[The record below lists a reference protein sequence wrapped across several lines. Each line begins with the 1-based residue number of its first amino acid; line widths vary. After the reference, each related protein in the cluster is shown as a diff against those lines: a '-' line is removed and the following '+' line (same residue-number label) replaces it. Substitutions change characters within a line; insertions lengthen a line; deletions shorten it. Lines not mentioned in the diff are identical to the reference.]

1 MALTPRRS
9 TRTNWWDENSPM
21 DALTNNAL
29 VDMQGPTFL
38 AFYAVVTAITLVALN
53 LLLRIDSTGER
64 PPPVPTRPDP
74 YEIAYLRGGVG
85 AVIQLAAYA
94 LKCRQMIE
102 IQAGG
107 RVARVSGLA
116 DPTNPI
122 ETRVLE
128 EVGLGE
134 TASNLLKSGSLRA
147 SLQSKCETFRQRLER
162 QDLVATGSARAR
174 AYALTALAG
183 AALVALAAWKIVVAL
198 THHHKNV
205 GFLFIEATAAI
216 VLLVVSVQIV
226 TRSPAS
232 QRGRASLNR
241 LKAAYSGYAT
251 ALASSTSRFDPVASG
266 LALAAVGALGFS
278 ALRGTSDEAFANE
291 FTKNSSNGGGGGS
304 CGSGG
309 GDGGGGCGG
318 CGGGGD

>member
-1 MALTPRRS
+1 
-9 TRTNWWDENSPM
+9 M

-29 VDMQGPTFL
+29 VDMPGPTFL
-38 AFYAVVTAITLVALN
+38 AFYAVVSAITLVALN
-53 LLLRIDSTGER
+53 LLLRIDSTSDR
-64 PPPVPTRPDP
+64 PPPPVPTRPDP
-74 YEIAYLRGGVG
+74 YEVAYLRGGVG

-94 LKCRQMIE
+94 LKCREMIE
-102 IQAGG
+102 MQAGG
-107 RVARVSGLA
+107 RIARVSGLA

-122 ETRVLE
+122 EARVLD

-134 TASNLLKSGSLRA
+134 TASNLLSSRALRA
-147 SLQSKCETFRQRLER
+147 SLEGKCEIFRQRLER
-162 QDLVATGSARAR
+162 QDLIAKASARAR
-174 AYALTALAG
+174 AYGLTAIAG
-183 AALVALAAWKIVVAL
+183 AALVALAAWKIVVAEGR
-198 THHHKNV
+198 HHHNV
-205 GFLFIEATAAI
+205 GFLFAEAAAAV
-216 VLLVVSVQIV
+216 VLLVVSVQIA

-232 QRGRASLNR
+232 QRGRAYLNR
-241 LKAAYSGYAT
+241 LKAAYSGHAT

-278 ALRGTSDEAFANE
+278 ALRGTSDEAFARE
-291 FTKNSSNGGGGGS
+291 FNKNSASGGGGG

>member
-1 MALTPRRS
+1 
-9 TRTNWWDENSPM
+9 M

-38 AFYAVVTAITLVALN
+38 AFYAVVSAITLVALN
-53 LLLRIDSTGER
+53 LLLRIDSTGDR

-94 LKCRQMIE
+94 LKCGEMIE
-102 IQAGG
+102 MQAGG
-107 RVARVSGLA
+107 RIARVSGLA

-122 ETRVLE
+122 EMRVLD

-134 TASNLLKSGSLRA
+134 TASNLLSSRALRA
-147 SLQSKCETFRQRLER
+147 SLEGKCETFRQRLER
-162 QDLVATGSARAR
+162 QDLIATGSARAR
-174 AYALTALAG
+174 AYGLAVLAG
-183 AALVALAAWKIVVAL
+183 AALVALAAWKIVVAEMR
-198 THHHKNV
+198 HHHNV
-205 GFLFIEATAAI
+205 GFLFAEAAVAV
-216 VLLVVSVQIV
+216 VLILVSVRIA

-232 QRGRASLNR
+232 QRGRAYLNR
-241 LKAAYSGYAT
+241 LKAAYSGHAT
-251 ALASSTSRFDPVASG
+251 ALASSTNRFDPVASG

-291 FTKNSSNGGGGGS
+291 FNKNSGSGGGS
-304 CGSGG
+304 CSSGG

>member
-1 MALTPRRS
+1 
-9 TRTNWWDENSPM
+9 M

-38 AFYAVVTAITLVALN
+38 AFYAVVSAITLVALN
-53 LLLRIDSTGER
+53 LLLRIDSTGDR

-94 LKCRQMIE
+94 LKCREMIE
-102 IQAGG
+102 MQAGG
-107 RVARVSGLA
+107 RIARVSGLA

-122 ETRVLE
+122 ETRVLD

-134 TASNLLKSGSLRA
+134 TASGLLSSRALRA
-147 SLQSKCETFRQRLER
+147 SLEGKCETFRQRLER
-162 QDLVATGSARAR
+162 QDLIATGSPRAR
-174 AYALTALAG
+174 AYALTALTG
-183 AALVALAAWKIVVAL
+183 AALVALAAWKIVVAEGR
-198 THHHKNV
+198 HHHNV
-205 GFLFIEATAAI
+205 GFLFAEAAAVV
-216 VLLVVSVQIV
+216 VLLVVSVQIA

-232 QRGRASLNR
+232 QRGRAYLNR
-241 LKAAYSGYAT
+241 LKAAYSGHAT

-278 ALRGTSDEAFANE
+278 ALRGTSDEAFARE
-291 FTKNSSNGGGGGS
+291 FTKNSGSGGDGGS
-304 CGSGG
+304 CSSGG